1 MLDFKEKKV
10 MEQISLVRILFKIWQ
25 VNSELLK
32 RLQIN
37 CEVP

>member
-32 RLQIN
+32 HLQIN